1 MKKRNLLFTL
11 AASTL
16 LLSSCG
22 KISAQFEGGD
32 NTLVNVGEGITLD
45 HNTLNVIY
53 DAIKNSDTYESDVN
67 SILTEKLAQ
76 AVIGEFKIVANS
88 ENAYG
93 FDVQLVGYDVKEDGS
108 ATDEATKTSFIESHP
123 AYNNWDYSGYKLT
136 LKTESPSASEFEARL
151 NSIKGIIRSQVIST
165 LWGEAN
171 VTDYKRNNRF
181 YEVLYAKNIY
191 EQLYTINVSQEVL
204 GENVTLRDAL
214 YKNPTY
220 DNHYHY
226 VKSEE
231 KGDVFQGFYD
241 LEAELYAGNND
252 HDATLHGFT
261 NGVLIDGSYNTNTDE
276 GREKIAKVL
285 HFGYYTDYIN
295 EAILPDIVENL
306 LVEQYIF
313 EEQYSAIGNTQTRR
327 INYIA
332 IADNTEKN
340 GKAFA
345 EKFVQDYILNPIE
358 EIKGLSTEEKF
369 EIASDAWK
377 GIDYKISENANAT
390 TLATGIF
397 GEGTLKNPSAGLD
410 GHVAADSDEAKN
422 GYKSY
427 YQNYG
432 DDVATNEKYFKYYE
446 NTEYATLVEE
456 YSTLT
461 NSSTTNNSTNYDKFT
476 TIDSINYDPIVGF
489 TIQADSIAI
498 KDFTTNGWQTR
509 DASTLPDAI
518 KNKLYSYG
526 LASEWNTSLTS
537 DDPYLG
543 SYLYQAEA
551 KEGENTVRRTY
562 LRKDSFTS
570 TVDSLIWLDSDTYY
584 IVEIEDIVTP
594 NLVAIESDSTDKV
607 ARENKART
615 VGYTLASGDTYTTNA
630 ITHYLAQCNINYH
643 DQDVYDYFVTTY
655 PDLFE

>member
-1 MKKRNLLFTL
+1 MRKRNLLFTL

-53 DAIKNSDTYESDVN
+53 DAIKNSDSYESDVN

-108 ATDEATKTSFIESHP
+108 ATDEATKTSFIKSHP

-136 LKTESPSASEFEARL
+136 LKTESPSTSEFEARL

-171 VTDYKRNNRF
+171 ATDYKRNNRF

-214 YKNPTY
+214 YENKYLPTY
-220 DNHYHY
+220 DNHYIE
-226 VKSEE
+226 S
-231 KGDVFQGFYD
+231 GNSDFQGYYD
-241 LEAELYAGNND
+241 LKAKKYAGNNE
-252 HDATLHGFT
+252 HKATLHGFT

-345 EKFVQDYILNPIE
+345 EKFVQDYILTPSE

-377 GIDYKISENANAT
+377 GIDYKISENANAA
-390 TLATGIF
+390 TLATSIF

-551 KEGENTVRRTY
+551 KEDEKTVRRTY

-655 PDLFE
+655 PDLFK